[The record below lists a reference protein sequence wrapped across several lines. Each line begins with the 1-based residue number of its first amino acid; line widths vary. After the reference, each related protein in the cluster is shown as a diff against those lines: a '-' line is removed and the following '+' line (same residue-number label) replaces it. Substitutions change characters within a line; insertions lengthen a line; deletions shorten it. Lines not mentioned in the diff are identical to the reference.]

1 MTEPVIL
8 YDASGRPVRV
18 STARALEPPAYYQGE
33 QRTGLVAGNATSQPS
48 PASLLREFKS
58 WQAIAARAKAQRLSS
73 LELEVTMEVRD
84 GEGTLRHEVIDDH
97 PYKRLLDRPN
107 PLFSRRQTL
116 LLASYW
122 LTQAGRAYFLKVTD
136 GLGNVVELWPLNPD
150 LTEPIVSDDDPIV
163 GYVFHSQGGEIEY
176 EFDEVVNIWD
186 PDPLSPFDGLSTLGP
201 QAAGY
206 DTAKFMDETLRSHF
220 QDDATPKA
228 VLVAQTGPNA
238 GEPDMPKGADRD
250 VFDEDW
256 RNRFNRRRGTNRGL
270 PAVLPVGW
278 GLEAFGGVA
287 DFGNLREALDY
298 YRDLFFMANAVPRSI
313 VGDVVDANRAAAE
326 TNMFVFD
333 NFAVKPQA
341 ELITDGLNMQLTP
354 DFRENGLSAR
364 FAEFVAPDKE
374 FELKREAQDLAT
386 KVRSINQV
394 REDRGLDPAPWG
406 EDPVGAFS
414 DTPYRPDEDDEGEGD
429 DPAALGLPVEEEETE
444 EEEEEERAR
453 LYSRVDPEACWQR
466 LLLQEREFAPVFSR
480 QLRMVFGQQKEAV
493 IAELGQLELRSQRDR
508 LQDLFSLERWLR
520 VFARATEKVRRQIVA
535 QAGRQSLKALGA
547 STTELVFDD
556 IVRAHLQR
564 QALDMVVNINAT
576 TRELLRDSL
585 VEGVDAGEGERELAK
600 RVRAIFSQRRSNART
615 IARTEVLSASSV
627 GTLASYQQGGV
638 ARKRW
643 NTAGDE
649 KVRDSHE
656 DIHGQ
661 TVAVSD
667 TFILGDG
674 ERADGPGVGP
684 GGRPLSARNR
694 INCRC
699 FVSPVL
705 ED

>member
-1 MTEPVIL
+1 MSEPVIL
-8 YDASGRPVRV
+8 YDGSGRPMRV
-18 STARALEPPAYYQGE
+18 TTARALEPPAYYQGE

-48 PASLLREFKS
+48 PAALLREFKS

-73 LELEVTMEVRD
+73 LELEVTMEVRES
-84 GEGTLRHEVIDDH
+84 EGTLKQEVIDDH

-122 LTQAGRAYFLKVTD
+122 LTQAGRAPFLKVTD

-163 GYVFHSQGGEIEY
+163 GWVFHSQGGEITY

-186 PDPLSPFDGLSTLGP
+186 PDPVSPFDGLSTLGP

-228 VLVAQTGPNA
+228 VLVAQTGPNS
-238 GEPDMPKGADRD
+238 GEPEMPRGDDRD
-250 VFDEDW
+250 AFDEDW

-278 GLEAFGGVA
+278 GLESFGGVA

-354 DFRENGLSAR
+354 DFREPGLAAR
-364 FAEFVAPDKE
+364 FAEFVSPDKE
-374 FELKREAQDLAT
+374 FELRREAQDLT
-386 KVRSINQV
+386 SKVRSINQV
-394 REDRGLDPAPWG
+394 REDRGLDEAPWG
-406 EDPVGAFS
+406 NDPVGAFS
-414 DTPYRPDEDDEGEGD
+414 DTPYRPDEEPEGGTD
-429 DPAALGLPVEEEETE
+429 DPTALGLPEAEEETDEEEED
-444 EEEEEERAR
+444 RAR
-453 LYSRVDPEACWQR
+453 LYSRVDPQACWER
-466 LLLQEREFAPVFSR
+466 LLLQEREFAPAFSR
-480 QLRMVFGQQKEAV
+480 QLRMVFGRQKEAV
-493 IAELGQLELRSQRDR
+493 IEELGQLELRGQRDR
-508 LQDLFSLERWLR
+508 LQDLFSLERWAR
-520 VFARATEKVRRQIVA
+520 VFARATEKVRRQVMA
-535 QAGRQSLKALGA
+535 AAGRQSLAALGV
-547 STTELVFDD
+547 SSTELEFDD
-556 IVRAHLQR
+556 VVRAHLQR

-585 VEGVDAGEGERELAK
+585 VEGVDAGESEQGLAK
-600 RVRAIFSQRRSNART
+600 RVRAVFSQRRSNART
-615 IARTEVLSASSV
+615 IARTEVLSASSA
-627 GTLASYQQGGV
+627 GTLASYQQAGV

-649 KVRDSHE
+649 AVRDSHE
-656 DIHGQ
+656 GTHGQ
-661 TVAVSD
+661 VVAVSD

-684 GGRPLSARNR
+684 GGRPLTARNR

-705 ED
+705 EES